1 MSCSRP
7 TITRVTRRMPRSS
20 RQSGALSR
28 PVMEVLPRLRGL
40 HRFLLARNRIRTVG
54 TSARAVKPCLYRGYQ
69 VVWSQIPRT
78 EPLFRVL
85 QFYFFD
91 SAGMDTGVD
100 ANDSAPEMEHTAH
113 EARSHLRLRF
123 SLIPFPHRMDHLTS
137 LVCIVIL

>member
-1 MSCSRP
+1 M
-7 TITRVTRRMPRSS
+7 
-20 RQSGALSR
+20 
-28 PVMEVLPRLRGL
+28 MEVLPRLRGL

-91 SAGMDTGVD
+91 SAGMVTGVD
-100 ANDSAPEMEHTAH
+100 ANDSAPEMEHAAH
-113 EARSHLRLRF
+113 EARSNNRLVW
-123 SLIPFPHRMDHLTS
+123 SLIPFRCSMGHILQSDS
-137 LVCIVIL
+137 YVIFD